1 MGDGKVKMVKIFTWP
16 ASIGAKGE
24 VNYSVLEAQFGDGY
38 KQSVG
43 DGINNRSQSWP
54 LTFKGHSEKILPI
67 VQFLD
72 EHEGCKPFE
81 WTPPLSKKALFEV
94 KGFSLIERGTDYYV
108 LTATFQQVFA

>member
-1 MGDGKVKMVKIFTWP
+1 MAKVFTWSP
-16 ASIGAKGE
+16 SIDAKGE
-24 VNYSVLEAQFGDGY
+24 VTYRVLEAQVGDGF

-72 EHEGCKPFE
+72 EHEGSKPFE
-81 WTPPLSKKALFEV
+81 WTPPLSKKALFEM

-108 LTATFQQVFA
+108 LTAKFPQVFA